1 MTRLP
6 ADSERVTYVGGRG
19 CTWEDPL
26 EVHPSTTAVVVAA
39 TGPGRLLHRQVRD
52 ERFGR
57 QDHRGDG
64 GGVLERRAGDLG
76 GIDDAGLE
84 QVAVLA
90 TEGVVAV
97 SGLEALDVGGD
108 GLQEG
113 RPTAGDEAFLDGR
126 TGRREGILDAVLL
139 LLELDLGGRADLD
152 HGHAAGQLR

>member
-26 EVHPSTTAVVVAA
+26 EVHPSTTTVVVAA

-90 TEGVVAV
+90 PECVVAEA
-97 SGLEALDVGGD
+97 GLEALDVGDDDLAGLAGVVGD
-108 GLQEG
+108 LAG
-113 RPTAGDEAFLDGR
+113 R
-126 TGRREGILDAVLL
+126 
-139 LLELDLGGRADLD
+139 
-152 HGHAAGQLR
+152 